1 MKKKSESIS
10 LSVVSDFLLPA
21 WTVACQ
27 SPLSMEFS
35 RQEYWSGL
43 PFSSSGDLLDPGIES
58 SSSVL
63 QTDSL
68 PYTPMHKKNK
78 LQCTEEC
85 EKEHNLTLELG
96 CNLGFL
102 CEGSLVVPPTFT

>member
-1 MKKKSESIS
+1 MNV
-10 LSVVSDFLLPA
+10 LVAQLCLTLCDAMNHNLPG
-21 WTVACQ
+21 
-27 SPLSMEFS
+27 
-35 RQEYWSGL
+35 QEYWSGL

-96 CNLGFL
+96 YNLGFL